1 MGKVIGSGCPRM
13 ASTRHG
19 AWGFVVRIPSTSGR
33 RQLRRGGFTRRIE
46 AEAALT
52 LVHRLLEVADRDPTG
67 ADRIG
72 DLIFA
77 ATRNGG
83 ALPSFDEVRRRY
95 SRGQVLVDTT
105 TVADW
110 LATWLADKARSD
122 TRPGT
127 VRGYAQHVRDYLS
140 PHLGDLRLAHLRP
153 SHVSDMLAAIRADK
167 RLSAASVQ
175 RVRATLRSALADAV
189 RHELVTFNT
198 AAHAS
203 VPTAPRPEVRPLEPE
218 QIGHLLDVAGT
229 DRMGALIELAVLTG
243 LRRGEL
249 LGLRWSDVDL
259 ERSVVHVRQQVTQDV
274 ANLEPCASCG
284 RAHRGLRFSLPKT
297 RSSEARVD
305 LDARAVGAL
314 MAHRL
319 QQDVERTGWGAEY
332 ADHGLVFAREDGDP
346 YDPAVVTRT
355 FKRLAKAAGLPA
367 DVWFHAATRHGH
379 ASMLLAAGV
388 DIAIVSKRLRHSSI
402 SITSDT
408 YSHLLEGVGRR
419 AAEAASALL
428 PARSTP
434 ECDDFVT
441 AEAPKMDQ
449 HSRREDESAGQGG
462 GPRGTRTHN
471 PRIKSPLLCQ
481 LS

>member
-1 MGKVIGSGCPRM
+1 V
-13 ASTRHG
+13 
-19 AWGFVVRIPSTSGR
+19 PS
-33 RQLRRGGFTRRIE
+33 
-46 AEAALT
+46 
-52 LVHRLLEVADRDPTG
+52 
-67 ADRIG
+67 
-72 DLIFA
+72 
-77 ATRNGG
+77 
-83 ALPSFDEVRRRY
+83 
-95 SRGQVLVDTT
+95 
-105 TVADW
+105 
-110 LATWLADKARSD
+110 
-122 TRPGT
+122 
-127 VRGYAQHVRDYLS
+127 
-140 PHLGDLRLAHLRP
+140 
-153 SHVSDMLAAIRADK
+153 VS
-167 RLSAASVQ
+167 
-175 RVRATLRSALADAV
+175 
-189 RHELVTFNT
+189 
-198 AAHAS
+198 
-203 VPTAPRPEVRPLEPE
+203 VRPLEPE

-305 LDARAVGAL
+305 LDGRAVGAL

-319 QQDVERTGWGAEY
+319 QQDVERTAWGAEY

-449 HSRREDESAGQGG
+449 HSRREDETAGQAG